1 MAQQQQQSHA
11 GGAAPAGAGSGP
23 GGQLNLEALRNNP
36 QIQQLREQMAQNP
49 QLIGPLI
56 QQLATQNPTIA
67 QIIAQNPEALLQLL
81 GIELGGAE
89 GEEDGLPPGAHVVSV
104 TEEERAAIQ
113 RVSHRHSLTLT
124 INSSPFSWK
133 LWDFHDRLSLRPI
146 LPVIRMKSSLPI
158 TYSKVDLMISYRF
171 RCYEQSFLYFTQTYH
186 SRY

>member
-11 GGAAPAGAGSGP
+11 GGAAPAGTGSGP

-81 GIELGGAE
+81 GIELGGPE
-89 GEEDGLPPGAHVVSV
+89 GEEEGLPPGAHVVSV

-113 RVSHRHSLTLT
+113 RVSRSNFLAST
-124 INSSPFSWK
+124 INLLHSSWK
-133 LWDFHDRLSLRPI
+133 L
-146 LPVIRMKSSLPI
+146 
-158 TYSKVDLMISYRF
+158 
-171 RCYEQSFLYFTQTYH
+171 
-186 SRY
+186 

>member
-89 GEEDGLPPGAHVVSV
+89 GEEDALLKAAATMFGDLVDDLGPPLKALSVS
-104 TEEERAAIQ
+104 
-113 RVSHRHSLTLT
+113 
-124 INSSPFSWK
+124 
-133 LWDFHDRLSLRPI
+133 
-146 LPVIRMKSSLPI
+146 
-158 TYSKVDLMISYRF
+158 
-171 RCYEQSFLYFTQTYH
+171 
-186 SRY
+186 